1 MKYDVVIDDP
11 GAYTKT
17 WTSSSSLS
25 FRGGERLA
33 EDICL
38 DKLSK

>member
-1 MKYDVVIDDP
+1 MKYEVVIDDP
-11 GAYTKT
+11 GAYTQS

-25 FRGGERLA
+25 FLRGGKLE

-38 DKLSK
+38 DKISK